1 MKSTKIPAE
10 KIELKIKN
18 LTGWKFK
25 KDGIEKEFKFTDFN
39 EAFAFLTRVAML
51 SEKLNHHAEWSGVYN
66 KVKLRLTTHDAGGL
80 TQKDVTMAG
89 EIEKFLN

>member
-1 MKSTKIPAE
+1 MKSEKISAE

-39 EAFAFLTRVAML
+39 EAFAFLTRVALL

-80 TQKDVTMAG
+80 TQKDVTMAE
-89 EIEKFLN
+89 EIEKFVK

>member
-1 MKSTKIPAE
+1 MKSTKIPSE
-10 KIELKIKN
+10 KIELKIKH
-18 LTGWKFK
+18 LTGWKYK
-25 KDGIEKEFKFTDFN
+25 KDGIEKDFKFSDFN
-39 EAFAFLTRVAML
+39 EAFAFLTRVALL

-89 EIEKFLN
+89 EIEKYLN

>member
-1 MKSTKIPAE
+1 MKSEKISAE

-25 KDGIEKEFKFTDFN
+25 KDGIEKQFKFTDFN
-39 EAFAFLTRVAML
+39 EAFAFLTRVALL

-89 EIEKFLN
+89 EIEKFVK

>member
-1 MKSTKIPAE
+1 MKSEKISAE

-39 EAFAFLTRVAML
+39 EAFAFLTRVALL

-89 EIEKFLN
+89 EIERFLN

>member
-1 MKSTKIPAE
+1 MKSEKISAE

-39 EAFAFLTRVAML
+39 EAFAFLTRVALL

-89 EIEKFLN
+89 EIGSFLN

>member
-1 MKSTKIPAE
+1 MKSEKISAE

-39 EAFAFLTRVAML
+39 EAFAFLTRVALL

-89 EIEKFLN
+89 EIEKFVK